1 MTTMTTTTDPKLI
14 AATLIKLRI
23 LWAALLMGQVMML
36 VVSILITTLAHNNP
50 GAANTATATA
60 TATASAQPSSSIHPL
75 VLASGFSLLM
85 ALPLGHFMRMQT
97 YKAGWVS
104 DAVTPEAYFRGHL
117 IMLFATELPIVL
129 SMVAI
134 LVTGSLWPSLAIML
148 LTLGCSVVNFPTG
161 SPMMP
166 AANPY
171 SPGSK
176 L

>member
-1 MTTMTTTTDPKLI
+1 MTTTTDPKLI
-14 AATLIKLRI
+14 AATLLKLRI

-36 VVSILITTLAHNNP
+36 VVSLLITTLVQHNASTAN
-50 GAANTATATA
+50 AASSTAGNASSPAT
-60 TATASAQPSSSIHPL
+60 SIHPL
-75 VLASGFSLLM
+75 VLASGFSLLI

-117 IMLFATELPIVL
+117 IMLFATELPMVL

-134 LVTGSLWPSLAIML
+134 LVTGSLWPSLAIMM
-148 LTLGCSVVNFPTG
+148 LTLGCSVVNYPNG
-161 SPMMP
+161 KPMTP
-166 AANPY
+166 AVNPF

>member
-1 MTTMTTTTDPKLI
+1 MMTIRVTTMTTTTDPKLI
-14 AATLIKLRI
+14 AATLLKLRI

-36 VVSILITTLAHNNP
+36 AVSLLLSSQAQNNTNAATTHPAAHAGSP
-50 GAANTATATA
+50 
-60 TATASAQPSSSIHPL
+60 IHPL
-75 VLASGFSLLM
+75 VLASGFSLLI
-85 ALPLGHFMRMQT
+85 ALPVGHVMRMQT

-117 IMLFATELPIVL
+117 IMLFASELPIVL
-129 SMVAI
+129 GMVAI

-148 LTLGCSVVNFPTG
+148 LTLCCTVVNFPTG
-161 SPMMP
+161 KPMTP
-166 AANPY
+166 AVNPY